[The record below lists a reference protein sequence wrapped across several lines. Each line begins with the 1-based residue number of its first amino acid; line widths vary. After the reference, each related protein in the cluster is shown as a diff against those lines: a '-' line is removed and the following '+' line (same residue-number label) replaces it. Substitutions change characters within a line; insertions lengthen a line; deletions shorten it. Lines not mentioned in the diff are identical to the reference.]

1 MPSRGPG
8 SRLVLDPEFTD
19 RRYSEKLELAQ
30 LPAPSSKWTV
40 GSAHGRMLCHVV
52 YARRKWLSSTS
63 RKTGSS
69 RGFHGRPVGIDA
81 AVAGT
86 AQAHRPRG
94 LAVDRSARHGV
105 GEHWQRSLAATR
117 RGAAA
122 SIGTPG
128 LAGFSGGLPVRR
140 AVAPRF
146 AGNPSTPEPGQSN
159 RVPAGAA
166 GALAHRRPTA
176 DEKPRRGAGYSASPG
191 KTSAFEMRA
200 TTSPGTSSLL
210 LRRPLPTTTTGALA
224 TASST
229 STGHWSGTP
238 NGVIPP

>member
-8 SRLVLDPEFTD
+8 SRLVLAPEFTY

-63 RKTGSS
+63 RKTGSR

-86 AQAHRPRG
+86 AQAHRPRR

-166 GALAHRRPTA
+166 GALAHRRPTLTKSRGA
-176 DEKPRRGAGYSASPG
+176 ELVTAPAPAKPQHSRRGPRPPRGRAACCCAGRYRPRQPVPWPPPHPPAQATG
-191 KTSAFEMRA
+191 RA
-200 TTSPGTSSLL
+200 H
-210 LRRPLPTTTTGALA
+210 R
-224 TASST
+224 TA
-229 STGHWSGTP
+229 
-238 NGVIPP
+238 